1 MFTISKLSK
10 KMIRSYNNNNKATTN
25 LYVYIVFNLLDLR
38 LDFFLYLDLLQ
49 KKITEVFTQS
59 TFYIGY

>member
-38 LDFFLYLDLLQ
+38 LDFFILG
-49 KKITEVFTQS
+49 S
-59 TFYIGY
+59 TTKENH